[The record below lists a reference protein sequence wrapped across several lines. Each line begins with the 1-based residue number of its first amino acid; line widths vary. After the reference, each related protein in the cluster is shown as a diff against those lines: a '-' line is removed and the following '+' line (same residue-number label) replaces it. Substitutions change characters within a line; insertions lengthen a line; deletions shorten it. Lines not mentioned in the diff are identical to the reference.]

1 MQGIISPLKN
11 EDGSVIV
18 MAMII
23 LVLLTLIGISSTN
36 NTVIEGQIVRSEA
49 LYRQNLYRAE
59 AGVIELAQIMEDNDI
74 TFASTYNWLTDAVA
88 AWDMTVVDNWNWGA
102 APTPPPINAQ
112 LSNNL
117 DDPIDVNNLTAQ
129 AAVANG
135 IAGGSSMSMTGGS
148 NLYDYVVYGLFDST
162 TNQGRKL
169 IAMGYRKRF

>member
-1 MQGIISPLKN
+1 MQGIISPIKN

-23 LVLLTLIGISSTN
+23 LVLLTLIGISSTD
-36 NTVIEGQIVRSEA
+36 NTIIEGQIVRSEA

-59 AGVIELAQIMEDNDI
+59 GAIIELAQVMEDNDI
-74 TFASTYNWLTDAVA
+74 TFASAYPWLTNAVA
-88 AWDMTVVDNWNWGA
+88 APDLTVAANWDWSGGGST
-102 APTPPPINAQ
+102 NAQ
-112 LSNNL
+112 FSNNV
-117 DDPIDVNNLTAQ
+117 DDAADVNNLTAQ

-148 NLYDYVVYGLFDST
+148 NLYDYVVYGLFQST
-162 TNQGRKL
+162 TNQGRKM

>member
-23 LVLLTLIGISSTN
+23 LVLLTLIGISSTD

-74 TFASTYNWLTDAVA
+74 TFASTYTWLTDAVA
-88 AWDMTVVDNWNWGA
+88 APDMTVVANWDWSGGGG
-102 APTPPPINAQ
+102 TNAQ
-112 LSNNL
+112 VSNNL
-117 DDPIDVNNLTAQ
+117 DDPGDLNSVTAQ

-148 NLYDYVVYGLFDST
+148 NLYDYVVCGLFDST

>member
-23 LVLLTLIGISSTN
+23 LVLLTLIGISSTD
-36 NTVIEGQIVRSEA
+36 NTVIENQIVRSEA

-59 AGVIELAQIMEDNDI
+59 SAIIELAQFMEDNDI
-74 TFASTYNWLTDAVA
+74 TSPAAYDWLTDAVA
-88 AWDMTVVDNWNWGA
+88 AADMTIAANWDWSGGGSA
-102 APTPPPINAQ
+102 NAQ
-112 LSNNL
+112 LSNNM
-117 DDPIDVNNLTAQ
+117 DDAGDANNVTAH
-129 AAVANG
+129 AAIAKG
-135 IAGGSSMSMTGGS
+135 IAGGSSLDMAADS
-148 NLYDYVVYGLFDST
+148 NLYDYDVYGIYNST